1 MTNTIH
7 RVKEFLKYQRLART
21 KYYLH
26 SPFVYQFYLKI
37 LDTVHAAELQNID
50 KLRNQLLN
58 THRTLLIQDMG
69 SEPGQKER
77 LVSSIAA
84 KATVPAHYGNVLYAI
99 AREFQPHHILELGT
113 CLGVGTAYLATGAPA
128 STIMTMEGSP
138 ALAAEAVK
146 NMATLGITNVTQIIG
161 NFDDKLGEV
170 LSTRA
175 KVDLAYIDGNHR
187 YEPTIRYFHQL
198 MEKAQ
203 AGTILIFDDI
213 YWSTEMTQAWE
224 EIKADPR
231 ITLTID
237 IYRFGIAFLHQDKMA
252 KEDFILRY

>member
-7 RVKEFLKYQRLART
+7 RVKEFLKYQRLAKT

-26 SPFVYQFYLKI
+26 SPFVYQFFLKV
-37 LDTVHAAELQNID
+37 LDTVHAAELQNIN

-58 THRTLLIQDMG
+58 THSTLLIEDMG
-69 SEPGQKER
+69 SAPGHKER
-77 LVSSIAA
+77 LVSSLAA
-84 KATVPAHYGNVLYAI
+84 KATVPTRYGNVLYGI
-99 AREFQPHHILELGT
+99 TREFQPEHIIELGT
-113 CLGVGTAYLATGAPA
+113 CLGLGTAYLATGAPR
-128 STIMTMEGSP
+128 STLMTIEGSA

-146 NMATLGITNVTQIIG
+146 NLDELGITNVTSIVG
-161 NFDDKLGEV
+161 NFDEKLPELLKTV
-170 LSTRA
+170 T

-198 MEKAQ
+198 MEKSHE
-203 AGTILIFDDI
+203 GTILIFDDI

-224 EIKADPR
+224 EIKRDPR

-237 IYRFGIAFLHQDKMA
+237 IYRFGIAFLRQDKMA
-252 KEDFILRY
+252 KEDFILRH

>member
-37 LDTVHAAELQNID
+37 LDTVHAAELRNID

-58 THRTLLIQDMG
+58 THRTLLIEDMG
-69 SEPGQKER
+69 SEPGHKER
-77 LVSSIAA
+77 LVSSLAA

-99 AREFQPHHILELGT
+99 THEFQPHQIVELGT
-113 CLGVGTAYLATGAPA
+113 CLGIGTAYLATGAP
-128 STIMTMEGSP
+128 SSSIMTIEGSS
-138 ALAAEAVK
+138 ALAAEAIK
-146 NMATLGITNVTQIIG
+146 NMEALGITSVTQIIG
-161 NFDDKLGEV
+161 NFDDKLGET
-170 LSTRA
+170 LSTIE

-187 YEPTIRYFHQL
+187 YEPTMRYFHQI
-198 MEKAQ
+198 MEKSH